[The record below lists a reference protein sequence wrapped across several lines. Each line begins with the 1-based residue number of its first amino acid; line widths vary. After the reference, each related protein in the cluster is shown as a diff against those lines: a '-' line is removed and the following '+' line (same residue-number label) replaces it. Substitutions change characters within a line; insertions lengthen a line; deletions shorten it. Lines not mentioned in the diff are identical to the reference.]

1 MSDLPKGWVE
11 TELESIVSFC
21 IGGDW
26 GKDLE
31 FDDENF
37 DSVKVIR
44 GTDYKNWSRFRA
56 KNATQRKIKTT
67 SLATRQL
74 KLGDIVVE
82 ISGGGPTQPV
92 GRTILID
99 DKTLGSSD
107 LPLVCSNFFRLLRV
121 SESVDSALINYC
133 LINHYNNGKFDDFQ
147 TQTTNLRNLNF
158 TQFLTKTTIPLPPL
172 NEQKR
177 IVAKLEALLSRV
189 DAGRERLEKIPK
201 ILKRFRQS
209 VLAAACSG
217 KLTADWRAENT
228 ELESSSELFEKIS
241 EERKR
246 KFEEDCRLAVLE
258 GRRKPKNQDSNKK
271 SRNTVKELPEI
282 PDFWNYFRL
291 EELSYLVT
299 DGTHHTPTYLQEGT
313 PFLSVK
319 NVRPFL
325 IKDKDIKFVSK
336 EQHKEINQRC
346 NPEKGDILYTKV
358 GATYGYAAVNNLDY
372 DFSIFVSLAL
382 IKPVIPFFNSK
393 YAELVMN
400 SEVVFSQAR
409 ERISGIGTPD
419 LHLVEIRDFRIPLP
433 PLPEQK
439 EIVRRVEDL
448 FKFADSIEERFKQAK
463 AQVDKLTNSILAK
476 AFRGE
481 LVPQDERDEPASV
494 LLERIKAEKVN
505 GNAKQRKLF

>member
-1 MSDLPKGWVE
+1 MSNLPKGWAE
-11 TELESIVSFC
+11 TT
-21 IGGDW
+21 IGEISQNINYG
-26 GKDLE
+26 
-31 FDDENF
+31 F
-37 DSVKVIR
+37 
-44 GTDYKNWSRFRA
+44 TA
-56 KNATQRKIKTT
+56 KATQIDKGVKYLRITDIQDNKVDWKTVPFCEIGEKD
-67 SLATRQL
+67 SLKYL
-74 KLGDIVVE
+74 LEKGDIVFARTGATTGKSFLIESCPKVVFASYLIRLRATPAVLPKFVAQFFQSHLYWKQITENTSGSAQPNCNASKLSTVE
-82 ISGGGPTQPV
+82 
-92 GRTILID
+92 
-99 DKTLGSSD
+99 
-107 LPLVCSNFFRLLRV
+107 LL
-121 SESVDSALINYC
+121 
-133 LINHYNNGKFDDFQ
+133 
-147 TQTTNLRNLNF
+147 
-158 TQFLTKTTIPLPPL
+158 LPPL

-189 DAGRERLEKIPK
+189 DASKERLEKIPK

-241 EERKR
+241 VERKR

-258 GRRKPKNQDSNKK
+258 GRRKPKNQDTNKK
-271 SRNTVKELPEI
+271 SRNTVTELPEI

-325 IKDKDIKFVSK
+325 IRDKDNKFISK

-382 IKPVIPFFNSK
+382 IKPVTPFFDSK

-448 FKFADSIEERFKQAK
+448 FKFADSIEERFNQAK

-481 LVPQDERDEPASV
+481 LVPQDEADESATV
-494 LLERIKAEKVN
+494 LLERIKADKENTKT
-505 GNAKQRKLF
+505 KQAKLF